1 MLTASKDCNL
11 DWKVQYTQYH
21 NISEDDIDVLFRSNG
36 SSIQKYECI
45 DIHFKTFFN
54 QSFFIRIYVISII
67 EMYKII

>member
-21 NISEDDIDVLFRSNG
+21 NISEDDIDVLFRSDRVYKNM
-36 SSIQKYECI
+36 
-45 DIHFKTFFN
+45 N

>member
-21 NISEDDIDVLFRSNG
+21 NISEDDIDVIR
-36 SSIQKYECI
+36 KYECI
-45 DIHFKTFFN
+45 DIQFEKNFN
-54 QSFFIRIYVISII
+54 ESFFIRIYVISII

>member
-11 DWKVQYTQYH
+11 DWKVQCTQYH
-21 NISEDDIDVLFRSNG
+21 NISEDDIDVLFRSDRVYKNM
-36 SSIQKYECI
+36 
-45 DIHFKTFFN
+45 N

>member
-11 DWKVQYTQYH
+11 DWKVPYTQYH
-21 NISEDDIDVLFRSNG
+21 NISEDDIDVLFRSDRVYKNM
-36 SSIQKYECI
+36 
-45 DIHFKTFFN
+45 N